1 MVMRLR
7 VEIHPEILLGS
18 GFVLYNPP
26 PLHFAAEEA
35 WMSINTLH
43 WTTAM
48 LRIWMKLR
56 GYVLAVVCE
65 RGR

>member
-1 MVMRLR
+1 M
-7 VEIHPEILLGS
+7 
-18 GFVLYNPP
+18 LYNPP

>member
-26 PLHFAAEEA
+26 TAALCSGGGLDEYQHAPLDHGHVADLDETER
-35 WMSINTLH
+35 
-43 WTTAM
+43 
-48 LRIWMKLR
+48 LRSSR
-56 GYVLAVVCE
+56 GL
-65 RGR
+65 